1 MAGTVM
7 DYAGTTPAA
16 GMTTQ
21 SFRGLL
27 EGTVDG
33 ATGERSDTASA
44 ATPEGSSYRTFVSS
58 GLANFRLVVKQ
69 MQDEVDGVDGVDG
82 EDGEDGAKGTSST
95 KQFKYICCKGPCPNA
110 PSTAPTPAGGESGYV
125 EMLIDIIADP
135 YDMHDLAP
143 TKPDIV
149 KQLRALLP
157 PDYAS
162 GCGALSA

>member
-1 MAGTVM
+1 MAGTFM

-33 ATGERSDTASA
+33 ATGESNDTASA
-44 ATPEGSSYRTFVSS
+44 VSPEGSSYRTFVSS

-69 MQDEVDGVDGVDG
+69 MQ
-82 EDGEDGAKGTSST
+82 DGEDGAKGTSST

-110 PSTAPTPAGGESGYV
+110 PSTAPTPAKGKSGYV